1 MMPNTI
7 TLRPVTESD
16 LPIFYEQQLDPVA
29 TEMAAFPA
37 RAREPFMAHWQKIMA
52 DESNILRTVL
62 FDGQIAGNVVSFTYF
77 DRREV
82 GYWMGRE
89 YWGRG
94 IATEA
99 LRQFLPQ
106 IETRPLYAHVAKHNI
121 ASRRVLEK
129 CGFHMIAE
137 PPAQAEDE
145 FVLVLEPGSVS

>member
-7 TLRPVTESD
+7 TLRPVTEAD

-37 RAREPFMAHWQKIMA
+37 RAREPFMAHWQKIMV

-82 GYWMGRE
+82 GYWIGRE

-106 IETRPLYAHVAKHNI
+106 IET
-121 ASRRVLEK
+121 
-129 CGFHMIAE
+129 
-137 PPAQAEDE
+137 
-145 FVLVLEPGSVS
+145 